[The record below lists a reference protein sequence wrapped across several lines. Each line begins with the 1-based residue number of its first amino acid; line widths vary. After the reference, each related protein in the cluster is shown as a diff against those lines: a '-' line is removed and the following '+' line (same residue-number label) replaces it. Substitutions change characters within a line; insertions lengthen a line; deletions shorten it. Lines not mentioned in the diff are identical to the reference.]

1 MFCPILNAQQP
12 VTDTTFYERFIVEAG
27 VRMPLDKLADKIGPS
42 PEFGI
47 WFRSRMPD
55 NDMIDVGFTLYTP
68 TNRREFDYTDNK
80 AVYTVKPDAVSGMA
94 GVRFNKLYALSG
106 TRFKKLIEWSTT
118 AGYAFFMYTDKGF
131 KPVVDTRSSSPATS
145 KAFSTFHI
153 GQGLKL
159 NVNNVCLQVH
169 YNYTPYGLLSDHVG
183 NNFGS
188 HSLTFGIFYTQ

>member
-1 MFCPILNAQQP
+1 MFCLIANAQQP

-27 VRMPLDKLADKIGPS
+27 VRFPLDKLADKIGPS
-42 PEFGI
+42 PEFGL

-68 TNRREFDYTDNK
+68 TNRREFNYINDK
-80 AVYTVKPDAVSGMA
+80 AVYAVKPCAVSGMA
-94 GVRFNKLYALSG
+94 GV
-106 TRFKKLIEWSTT
+106 RFKKLIEWSTT
-118 AGYAFFMYTDKGF
+118 AGYAFFMYTDKSF
-131 KPVVDTRSSSPATS
+131 KTVRDTRSSSPATS

-159 NVNNVCLQVH
+159 NVNNVGLQVH

-188 HSLTFGIFYTQ
+188 HSLTFGIFYRQ